1 MHGLIQKAMSF
12 HDVEI
17 ASIKGNDYSIFIIW
31 CISKDRDINLLKK
44 NNLTEKVEY
53 YKIKNGLT
61 KVMMILK
68 LKNKNF
74 TVTKIQF

>member
-1 MHGLIQKAMSF
+1 MMLKLLLLKEMIT
-12 HDVEI
+12 V
-17 ASIKGNDYSIFIIW
+17 FIIW
-31 CISKDRDINLLKK
+31 CISRDRDINLLKQ
-44 NNLTEKVEY
+44 NLTEKVEY

>member
-1 MHGLIQKAMSF
+1 MMLKLLLLKEMII
-12 HDVEI
+12 V
-17 ASIKGNDYSIFIIW
+17 FIIW

>member
-1 MHGLIQKAMSF
+1 MMLKLLLLKEMIT
-12 HDVEI
+12 V
-17 ASIKGNDYSIFIIW
+17 FIIW

-44 NNLTEKVEY
+44 KNLTEKVEY

>member
-1 MHGLIQKAMSF
+1 MMLKLLLLKEMIT
-12 HDVEI
+12 V
-17 ASIKGNDYSIFIIW
+17 FIIW

-44 NNLTEKVEY
+44 NLTEKVEY

>member
-1 MHGLIQKAMSF
+1 MMLKLLLLKEMIT
-12 HDVEI
+12 V
-17 ASIKGNDYSIFIIW
+17 FIIW
-31 CISKDRDINLLKK
+31 CISKDRDINLLKQ
-44 NNLTEKVEY
+44 NLTEKVEY